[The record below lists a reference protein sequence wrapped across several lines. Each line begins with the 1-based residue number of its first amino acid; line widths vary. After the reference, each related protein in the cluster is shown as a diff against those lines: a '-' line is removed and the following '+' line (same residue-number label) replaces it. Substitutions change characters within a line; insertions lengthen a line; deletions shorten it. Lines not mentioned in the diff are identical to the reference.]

1 MKLNLRSI
9 DLNLLPIFEAVMET
23 RQYSKAAERLAM
35 SQPAMSA
42 AVKRLRDTLDDPLFV
57 RTSKGV
63 VPTPK
68 AEMLYQDIC
77 GALTQLRQGL
87 SMQKGFDPSAQ
98 PHSFRILSSDYFE
111 FVLLPQLIETVEQ
124 DALQIRFDLKPILE
138 DSTKQLIHAQADVM
152 LDAFPIE
159 DDRLHCEV
167 VTEET
172 LVVVARKQHRW
183 LKHPI
188 TVQNFFNA
196 THAVL
201 PNRGRLLPLD
211 KILDT
216 PHMQKRKVG
225 VQVTQYISLLAAVAN
240 SEYIATVPL
249 HLAERYADALGLA
262 VYDFPID
269 VPPIPIYMM
278 WSKAFDH
285 DPANKWLLAQLRDVI
300 QDMAGGGVVDIQ

>member
-42 AVKRLRDTLDDPLFV
+42 AVQRLRDTLDDPLFV

-124 DALQIRFDLKPILE
+124 DALKIRFDLKPILE

-159 DDRLHCEV
+159 DDRIHCEV

-172 LVVVARKQHRW
+172 LVVVARKQHYSI
-183 LKHPI
+183 KHPI
-188 TVQNFFNA
+188 TVQDFFNA

-211 KILDT
+211 KVIDT
-216 PHMQKRKVG
+216 PHMQERKVG

-240 SEYIATVPL
+240 SEYIATVPK
-249 HLAERYADALGLA
+249 HLAVRYADALGLA

-300 QDMAGGGVVDIQ
+300 QDMTGEIDIQ

>member
-188 TVQNFFNA
+188 TVQDFFNA